1 MYMSSLVK
9 ELATVVTVKLK
20 YTGSTSHHSQGRQL
34 ENHTDAITAKA
45 ASKTQA
51 HGFFKLLRRNT
62 KLKLPVAPVSL
73 VKNIKKEKR
82 KKDPPK
88 TNKQTK
94 PLKVRQCMLA
104 ALSNDLHCFVLI
116 KISAFFFN
124 RLSFLIL
131 FPNASRSSFVSGVAR
146 GFIEFEVP
154 GLSFVLNWPARA
166 GGVGGGGGG
175 GSGGCIHC
183 RRSREGTELGEP
195 PGWLSRWETVQVVQW
210 IICRYKLL
218 TIIISFEDKR

>member
-1 MYMSSLVK
+1 MP
-9 ELATVVTVKLK
+9 
-20 YTGSTSHHSQGRQL
+20 
-34 ENHTDAITAKA
+34 ITAA
-45 ASKTQA
+45 VI
-51 HGFFKLLRRNT
+51 KLSLIEPWLHISRVSSR
-62 KLKLPVAPVSL
+62 VSAGPVSL

-175 GSGGCIHC
+175 GGVGRLHSLPPESGGDWAWRAAGMAQPVRDSSSC
-183 RRSREGTELGEP
+183 SVNNLP
-195 PGWLSRWETVQVVQW
+195 VQ
-210 IICRYKLL
+210 IIDNNY
-218 TIIISFEDKR
+218 IIWR